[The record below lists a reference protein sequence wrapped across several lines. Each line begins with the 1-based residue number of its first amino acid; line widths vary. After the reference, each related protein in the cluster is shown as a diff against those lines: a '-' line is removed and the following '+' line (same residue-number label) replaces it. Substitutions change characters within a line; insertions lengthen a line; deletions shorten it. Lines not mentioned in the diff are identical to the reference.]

1 MLIFFR
7 RIYSII
13 GAIMLFFICLTLF
26 SCIEEPSGPNFQI
39 GFSQCCDD
47 PWRHVMEKEMR
58 REMTFH
64 PEMSLNIVNAGGN
77 SEQQIAQIRQLMRE
91 GLDLLIVSPNES
103 EPLTAVIEEV
113 FDAGVPVILIDRK
126 TNSDKYTAYIGA
138 DNYEIGET
146 AAHYIANKWG
156 GRSNI
161 LEIKMLMT
169 ISPAIERNRGFMSGM
184 SIYPGLKKVGE
195 IELPY
200 LEKDGDAAIGRLL
213 KEHPEANV
221 VFAHTDLLAETA
233 YRVAQREGVST
244 PLAYIGIDGIPGT
257 GNGIQAVEDGILT
270 ASLLY
275 PTGGSEAIKL
285 ALAILNRLPFERK
298 NILQSTVIDQGNA
311 RILHAQMKKE
321 ASLQE
326 SIDKQSKGLTEL
338 KSIYRSQKTYIF
350 VLVSSLL
357 ISILLGAFFLKSL
370 RTKQA
375 VNRRLEQKNREV
387 LENEQQIMAMSD
399 ELRSATQAKVEFF
412 TNISHEFR
420 TPLTLIL
427 GFTEDLFPK
436 AKQDAETRQ
445 NLRLIQQNAQR
456 LLRLV
461 NQILDFRKVESEAMK
476 LRASENNIVAF
487 VRGAMESYSKKAQ
500 QRQIDFK
507 LVTRHEAL
515 SVWFDQGMLDK
526 VLFNLLSNAFKF
538 TPNGGSIQ
546 VSISVDQF
554 ENRVKIRVEDSGN
567 GMSQEVAEHIFDVFY
582 QAPDG
587 QTVGSGLGLSL
598 SKALVELHKGEISV
612 TSILGKGSRFVVALP
627 MGKEHLLPGQMV
639 DEVQDY
645 TYLASPQIFEQE
657 EMEEDVIGLGSA
669 GVPDQ
674 QVLVIE
680 DNEEMQFFL
689 KKKLRSRYQVMSAID
704 GETGLELALKSVP
717 DLILCDVL
725 LKGMNGLEVVRSL
738 KSDLRTSHIPI
749 ILLTARGSEEQ
760 QLEGLRT
767 GADDYMTKPFNVK
780 FLLEKIKNLL
790 NNRHLLRD
798 SFGNKLLYLE
808 STAGTD
814 RIVGTE
820 LTLDEQFLVRF
831 KQYIDLHFNRQDFQV
846 NDLCKEL
853 KLSRSQLY
861 RKVKALLGQSI
872 SDYIQDIRL
881 ERARQLLTE
890 GHKSVSEIAYAV
902 GYSSPD
908 YFSTVFKSKYN
919 IAPSQ
924 FSKSI

>member
-1 MLIFFR
+1 MLLVFC
-7 RIYSII
+7 
-13 GAIMLFFICLTLF
+13 LFLS
-26 SCIEEPSGPNFQI
+26 SCVEEPAGPRFKI

-58 REMTFH
+58 REITFY
-64 PEMSLNIVNAGGN
+64 PEMTLDIVSAGGSSTLQVN
-77 SEQQIAQIRQLMRE
+77 QIRQLVQE

-103 EPLTAVIEEV
+103 EPLTAVIEEAY
-113 FDAGVPVILIDRK
+113 DAGIPVILIDRK

-146 AAHYIANKWG
+146 AAHYISNKWG

-161 LEIKMLMT
+161 LEIKMQMT
-169 ISPAIERNRGFMSGM
+169 ISPAIERNRGFMAGM
-184 SIYPGLKKVGE
+184 RAHPSLNKVGE
-195 IELPY
+195 VEVIDLG
-200 LEKDGDAAIGRLL
+200 KDGDAAIGKLL
-213 KEHPEANV
+213 KEHPEADV

-233 YRVAQREGVST
+233 YRVAQREGIST
-244 PLAYIGIDGIPGT
+244 PLAFIGIDGIPGT
-257 GNGIQAVEDGILT
+257 GNGIQAVEDGVLT

-285 ALAILNRLPFERK
+285 AIAVLNRLPFDRK
-298 NILQSTVIDQGNA
+298 NILQSTVIDRGNA
-311 RILHAQMKKE
+311 RIIHAQMKKE

-326 SIDKQSKGLTEL
+326 SIDKQSKGLSEL
-338 KSIYRSQKTYIF
+338 KNIYRSQKTYIF
-350 VLVSSLL
+350 ILVSSLL

-370 RTKQA
+370 RMKQA

-399 ELRSATQAKVEFF
+399 ELRFATQAKVDFF

-427 GFTEDLFPK
+427 GFTEDLFPN

-445 NLRLIQQNAQR
+445 SLKLIQQNAQR

-461 NQILDFRKVESEAMK
+461 NQILDFRKIESDGMK
-476 LRASENNIVAF
+476 LKASENNLVAF

-507 LVTRHEAL
+507 LITRQEEL
-515 SVWFDQGMLDK
+515 YVWFDQSMLDK

-554 ENRVKIRVEDSGN
+554 ENKVKVRVEDSGT
-567 GMSQEVAEHIFDVFY
+567 GMSSEVTEHIFEAFY

-587 QTVGSGLGLSL
+587 QTLGSGLGLSL
-598 SKALVELHKGEISV
+598 SKALVELHKGEITVS
-612 TSILGKGSRFVVALP
+612 SILGKGSRFVVTLP
-627 MGKEHLLPGQMV
+627 LGSQHLSTVQMV
-639 DEVQDY
+639 NEIEDY
-645 TYLASPQIFEQE
+645 TYLALPQIFEQE
-657 EMEEDVIGLGSA
+657 EMEEDNLLMNGP

-674 QVLVIE
+674 QVLIIE
-680 DNEEMQFFL
+680 DNEEMRFFL
-689 KKKLRSRYQVMSAID
+689 KKKLRSQYQVVVAKD
-704 GETGLELALKSVP
+704 GEIGVELALKAIP
-717 DLILCDVL
+717 DFILCDVL
-725 LKGMNGLEVVRSL
+725 LPGMSGLEVVRAL

-749 ILLTARGSEEQ
+749 ILLTARGAEEQ

-767 GADDYMTKPFNVK
+767 GADDYMIKPFNVK
-780 FLLEKIKNLL
+780 LLMEKIRSLL

-798 SFGNKLLYLE
+798 SFGSKLIYQEEGQHSKSLE
-808 STAGTD
+808 
-814 RIVGTE
+814 RIE
-820 LTLDEQFLVRF
+820 LTLDEQFMVRF
-831 KQYIDLHFNRQDFQV
+831 KEYVDQHFSRHDFQV
-846 NDLCKEL
+846 NDLCKDL

-861 RKVKALLGQSI
+861 RKVKALLGQNI

-881 ERARQLLTE
+881 EHACKLLIE
-890 GHKSVSEIAYAV
+890 GTKSVSEIAYAV